1 MSVKE
6 IKALRNSGRLIFEVV
21 SGSHSYGLQSAES
34 DTDLRGVYAI
44 PANERI
50 SLPETVE
57 EIGDEKQNEKYF
69 ELKKFFLLASQ
80 CNPNIIELL
89 WTPEDCIRLC
99 TPVMEKIIASR
110 DKFLSQKAFDTFSGY
125 AYSQIR
131 KASGQNKMV
140 RNPQPDKAP
149 EKSDSCWFIPPA
161 SKADY
166 PCRPVPLKNADIN
179 LDRCHAAA
187 LEHAP
192 FVYRLYDYG
201 PKAKGV
207 FRGDMLVCESI
218 PLEDECSRFLGLL
231 IYNHQEYDKAL
242 KDWHRY
248 HYWKKNRNESRW
260 KDQEGGEFQYDRK
273 NMMHCVR
280 LLISGDNILRRG
292 SPIVRVEGA
301 VKKYLLDIRAGK
313 YSYEEIMAD
322 VESRMKSMEELR
334 KNSSLKDNPDM
345 EFIQRLFVD
354 IATTTL

>member
-1 MSVKE
+1 MSVKD
-6 IKALRNSGRLIFEVV
+6 IKALRNSGRLIFEVI

-34 DTDLRGVYAI
+34 DTDLRGVYVI

-50 SLPETVE
+50 SLSETVE

-99 TPVMEKIIASR
+99 TPAMEKIIANR
-110 DKFLSQKAFDTFSGY
+110 NKFLSLKAYDTFSGY
-125 AYSQIR
+125 AYSQIK

-140 RNPQPDKAP
+140 RNPQPKKAP
-149 EKSDSCWFIPPA
+149 VKTDSCWFIPPDTIA
-161 SKADY
+161 EY
-166 PCRPVPLKNADIN
+166 PCRPVPLTKADIN
-179 LDRCHAAA
+179 LGRCHAAA

-218 PLEDECSRFLGLL
+218 PLEDESSRFCGLL

-248 HYWKKNRNESRW
+248 HDWKKNRNESRW
-260 KDQEGGEFQYDRK
+260 KDQEGEEFQYDRK

-280 LLISGDNILRRG
+280 LLISGKTILRDGYPLVRCEG
-292 SPIVRVEGA
+292 STRQ
-301 VKKYLLDIRAGK
+301 YLLDIRAGK
-313 YSYEEIMAD
+313 FSYEQIMAD
-322 VESRMKSMEELR
+322 VEKRMALLEKLRGKSKLPSEPDMKSI
-334 KNSSLKDNPDM
+334 N
-345 EFIQRLFVD
+345 RLFME
-354 IATTTL
+354 IAR